1 MPLIGVLGQGAVG
14 RAVSGRLADCGL
26 VVRAADRD
34 DRHLVLDGE
43 PDVLVMALTRGDESL
58 CQLEELERAPGFV
71 LDLTT
76 QSPESAERCARRA
89 AALGSAYHGGG
100 LTGGGRELAVGRGVL
115 LLGAPADPYGPVGR
129 VVSAL
134 GRSIGFPSAPE
145 AARAKLLH
153 NWVLL
158 VQQWAAALALGEVGP
173 DGAGALV
180 DVLAA
185 GTAGRAVPDWSVVRD
200 ARHPARS
207 TYLGRLA
214 VKDLGE
220 ITRGLPALAEAGR
233 PVVELLTEALHAR
246 PEHPYTQA
254 LLNILDGA
262 GDGPKEAS

>member
-14 RAVSGRLADCGL
+14 CAVARRLTDRGFA
-26 VVRAADRD
+26 VRAADRD
-34 DRHLVLDGE
+34 DRRLVLDAA

-58 CQLEELERAPGFV
+58 LQLGELEKAPGVV
-71 LDLTT
+71 LDFTT
-76 QSPESAERCARRA
+76 QSPESAARCAHLA
-89 AALGSAYHGGG
+89 AGLGAAYHAGG
-100 LTGGGRELAVGRGVL
+100 LTGGGHELAAGRGVL
-115 LLGAPADPYGPVGR
+115 LLGSPVEPDGPAGR

-134 GRSIGFPSAPE
+134 GRAIGFPSAAE

-173 DGAGALV
+173 DGHATLV
-180 DVLAA
+180 EVLAA

-214 VKDLGE
+214 AKDLGE

-233 PVVELLTEALHAR
+233 PVVELLTDALLGGA
-246 PEHPYTQA
+246 EQPYTQA

-262 GDGPKEAS
+262 GNGPKEAP